1 MSKPS
6 RTQQR
11 RRWGSQQQQPW
22 QQQPQQQLQR
32 PQQQQ
37 WSHPQQQ
44 QQSQRGGGG
53 KGKGQQ
59 LKQQQ
64 QGPSGKGSSTA
75 KHVDS
80 TVQHLT
86 ALGFDDE
93 LIDEV
98 ISKSKKAQE
107 RSRTPWQVAQ
117 SLKDK
122 ISNAS
127 KAIAATELDISNHE
141 DLLRS
146 KRQDLD
152 SLYDQREDWQTK
164 LAECEG
170 SLPPSDPTV
179 ISATVSDGFTKFSK
193 WVQKFHDVM
202 SRGAENVS
210 ASQLN
215 TLMSSVP
222 PMGETG
228 DNDDEPRATNQSQ
241 HDAHMDQDGFGR
253 PLPLPRQGSGKGSA
267 MRRSSSLG
275 SSPRR
280 RSRSPPP
287 GAKGSA

>member
-22 QQQPQQQLQR
+22 QQQPLSPPQL
-32 PQQQQ
+32 
-37 WSHPQQQ
+37 QQ

-59 LKQQQ
+59 FKQQQ
-64 QGPSGKGSSTA
+64 APSGKGSSTA
-75 KHVDS
+75 KHIDS

-152 SLYDQREDWQTK
+152 SLYDQKEEWQTK

-170 SLPPSDPTV
+170 SLPSSDPTV
-179 ISATVSDGFTKFSK
+179 ISATVSDGFAKLSK
-193 WVQKFHDVM
+193 WVQTFHDVM

-241 HDAHMDQDGFGR
+241 RDAHMDQDGFGR